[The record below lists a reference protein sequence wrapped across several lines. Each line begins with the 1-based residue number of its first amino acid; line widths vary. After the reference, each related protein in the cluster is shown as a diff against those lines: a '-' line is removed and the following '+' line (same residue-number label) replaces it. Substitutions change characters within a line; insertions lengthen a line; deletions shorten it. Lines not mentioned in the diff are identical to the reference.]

1 MCRIFGVF
9 GHSEPN
15 IHALA
20 KASALQKHG
29 GPDEQTIVVK
39 RNWAIGVNRLSIEDF
54 WGGAQP
60 YVLNGKITAVFNGEI
75 YNQQE
80 LKSNLRS
87 KGYIIDSESDG
98 AMIPHLYAEYGEEF
112 INKLD
117 GMFALALIDET
128 CTPTLLLANDYLG
141 IKSLYYSIDDHRNV
155 YFASELSGLLAMLK
169 RTPDLDITK
178 LDSYFAM
185 QSVIGPGTA
194 YMNVQTL
201 APGTV
206 LTCRRSGNAITKTY
220 VSMDTVNTEQLE
232 ESLEFAGW
240 RLREELT
247 REVGRMITTKL
258 PICSVL
264 SGGVDSSLVTALA
277 AKQRAGLK
285 AFHITYKT
293 PWFEDERW
301 YASKVATTLGIDLE
315 IIEADPDSFPELI
328 PKMVRHMGQ
337 PNAAPHALST
347 YILFQA
353 IRSRGFKVAI
363 TGDGSDE
370 QFGGY
375 ARFAYA
381 ITDSDSTWLERYL
394 DRLAVFPLVSRTEL
408 YSPGFRQL
416 LQSSGDCVS
425 GIRHMVRD
433 SGLKERLQNLIDFD
447 LYKRFPY
454 FTLRRIDHL
463 SMAHGV
469 EVRVPFCQL
478 RITDLA
484 RSFADSLKIEG
495 LKAKRAVLSAGMGVV
510 PREIVA
516 RPKQGFMLPIECML
530 QVGERLFDFVA
541 DVVLSAS
548 SKQRGI
554 LQSDR
559 VADLVDKQRTE
570 PSVEIAMVLW
580 ALMIL
585 EIWLTQQKR
594 HVTIQ

>member
-1 MCRIFGVF
+1 
-9 GHSEPN
+9 
-15 IHALA
+15 
-20 KASALQKHG
+20 
-29 GPDEQTIVVK
+29 
-39 RNWAIGVNRLSIEDF
+39 
-54 WGGAQP
+54 
-60 YVLNGKITAVFNGEI
+60 
-75 YNQQE
+75 
-80 LKSNLRS
+80 
-87 KGYIIDSESDG
+87 
-98 AMIPHLYAEYGEEF
+98 
-112 INKLD
+112 
-117 GMFALALIDET
+117 
-128 CTPTLLLANDYLG
+128 LLANDHLG
-141 IKSLYYSIDDHRNV
+141 IKSLYYLVDDHRNV
-155 YFASELSGLLAMLK
+155 YFASELSGLFAMLT

-194 YMNVQTL
+194 YVNVQTL

-206 LTCRRSGNAITKTY
+206 VTCRRSGSVITKTY
-220 VSMDTVNTEQLE
+220 VSRDTVNTEQLQ
-232 ESLEFAGW
+232 ESLEFAGS
-240 RLREELT
+240 RLREELA

-277 AKQRAGLK
+277 AKQRADLK

-293 PWFEDERW
+293 PWFEDERS

-328 PKMVRHMGQ
+328 PTMVRHMGQ

-347 YILFQA
+347 YILFQT

-370 QFGGY
+370 LFAGY
-375 ARFAYA
+375 TRFAYA

-394 DRLAVFPLVSRTEL
+394 DSLAVFPLGSRAEL
-408 YSPGFRQL
+408 YSPEFWQL

-425 GIRHMVRD
+425 VIQDMVRE
-433 SGLKERLQNLIDFD
+433 SGLKGRLQNLIDFD

-469 EVRVPFCQL
+469 EARVPFCQL
-478 RITDLA
+478 RITELA
-484 RSFADSLKIEG
+484 RSFADSLKIQG
-495 LKAKRAVLSAGMGVV
+495 PGKRAVLSAAMGVV
-510 PREIVA
+510 PWEILA
-516 RPKQGFMLPIECML
+516 RPKQGFMLPIEFML
-530 QVGERLFDFVA
+530 RVGKPLFDFVA

-559 VADLVDKQRTE
+559 VADFVDKQRTE
-570 PSVEIAMVLW
+570 PNVEIAMVLW
-580 ALMIL
+580 ALMIF
-585 EIWLTQQKR
+585 EIWLSQQKQ

>member
-20 KASALQKHG
+20 EASALQKHG

-39 RNWAIGVNRLSIEDF
+39 RHWAIGINRLSIEDF

-60 YVLNGKITAVFNGEI
+60 YVLNGRITAVFNGEI

-80 LKSNLRS
+80 LKSDLCSR
-87 KGYIIDSESDG
+87 GYIIEPDSDG
-98 AMIPHLYAEYGEEF
+98 AIIPALYAEYGEEF
-112 INKLD
+112 IKKLD

-128 CTPTLLLANDYLG
+128 NTPTLFLANDHLG
-141 IKSLYYSIDDHRNV
+141 IKSLYYFVDDRNDI
-155 YFASELSGLLAMLK
+155 YFASELSGLFAMLN
-169 RTPDLDITK
+169 RTPDLDIAK

-194 YMNVQTL
+194 YINVQTL

-206 LTCRRSGNAITKTY
+206 ITCRRGGSVITKTY
-220 VSMDTVNTEQLE
+220 PSRDYINTEQLE
-232 ESLEFAGW
+232 ESLELAGS
-240 RLREELT
+240 RLRDELT
-247 REVGRMITTKL
+247 REVGRMIATKL

-277 AKQRAGLK
+277 AKQRADLK
-285 AFHITYKT
+285 AFHITYTT
-293 PWFEDERW
+293 PWFEDERL

-315 IIEADPDSFPELI
+315 IIEASPNSFPELI
-328 PKMVRHMGQ
+328 PPMVRHMGQ

-347 YILFQA
+347 YILFQT

-381 ITDSDSTWLERYL
+381 ITGSDSTWLESYL
-394 DRLAVFPLVSRTEL
+394 DSLAVLPLASRTEL
-408 YSPGFRQL
+408 YSPEFLQL

-425 GIRHMVRD
+425 VTRNMVRE
-433 SGLKERLQNLIDFD
+433 SGLKGRLQNLIDFE
-447 LYKRFPY
+447 LCQRFPY
-454 FTLRRIDHL
+454 FTLRRLDEL
-463 SMAHGV
+463 SMGNSV
-469 EVRVPFCQL
+469 EARVPFCQPS
-478 RITDLA
+478 ITGLA
-484 RSFADSLKIEG
+484 RSLADS
-495 LKAKRAVLSAGMGVV
+495 LKAKRAVLWAGRGIV
-510 PREIVA
+510 PEEILE
-516 RPKQGFMLPIECML
+516 RPKQGFMLPIEFML
-530 QVGERLFDFVA
+530 RSGKPLFEFVA

-554 LQSDR
+554 FQSDR
-559 VADLVDKQRTE
+559 VVDLVHKQRTQ
-570 PSVEIAMVLW
+570 PNVETAMVLW

-585 EIWLTQQKR
+585 EIWLSQQ
-594 HVTIQ
+594 